1 MATGGRGN
9 RGGMGIQRGLR
20 EQAGCQQRA
29 MERGLDVHA
38 GGSQDPSY
46 QAVLH
51 GEVELLMG
59 QVF

>member
-1 MATGGRGN
+1 MAERTGGDR
-9 RGGMGIQRGLR
+9 
-20 EQAGCQQRA
+20 QRA
-29 MERGLDVHA
+29 MEWGLEVHT

-46 QAVLH
+46 QAILH

>member
-1 MATGGRGN
+1 
-9 RGGMGIQRGLR
+9 MGIQRGLR

-46 QAVLH
+46 QAVLQ